1 MKKILIIL
9 IVLFGINI
17 LAGSFE
23 DDKAVSTSWYNS
35 ENEVKGYENRI
46 KEILNKEG
54 YISVLTNKKINF
66 KDYLCEISLILVD
79 DMYIRKQ
86 QKSVA
91 TEDYYTWC
99 TPASFK
105 RDFMC
110 KAINDN
116 EILFDIPS
124 CISGIIDIDSGVT
137 YIFDPEAPSILDLET
152 LKREGFELNNIAETI
167 RKYLKENPEYSKAI
181 LESEERY
188 LKKCKEIDKD
198 YEIINKRIKRRG
210 ITNDLDAKIV
220 ETQYFM
226 QKDQRKQKKK

>member
-17 LAGSFE
+17 FAGSFE

-99 TPASFK
+99 TPA
-105 RDFMC
+105 
-110 KAINDN
+110 
-116 EILFDIPS
+116 
-124 CISGIIDIDSGVT
+124 
-137 YIFDPEAPSILDLET
+137 PSILDLET
-152 LKREGFELNNIAETI
+152 LKREGFELNDIAETI

-188 LKKCKEIDKD
+188 LKKCKETDKD